1 MLNTGNILQQGKL
14 VCAQRMPANLCYQVK
29 DVVQCYAANSFVIA
43 ITLIDI
49 FVASTKINACV
60 DNILHRLATLRTLP
74 WLTLYIYDSWTF

>member
-14 VCAQRMPANLCYQVK
+14 VCAQRMSANLCYQVK

-49 FVASTKINACV
+49 FVASTNAQRRKIISNFVLDIAPV
-60 DNILHRLATLRTLP
+60 M
-74 WLTLYIYDSWTF
+74 